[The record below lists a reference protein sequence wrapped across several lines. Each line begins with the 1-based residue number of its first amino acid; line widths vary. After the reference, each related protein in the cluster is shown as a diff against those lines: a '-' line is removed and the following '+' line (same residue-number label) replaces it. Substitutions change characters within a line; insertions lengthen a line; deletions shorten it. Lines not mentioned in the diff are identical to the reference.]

1 MILGEDFKLRDDMYN
16 PKEKDAILPIEL
28 LTPPYNGVIIKYK
41 TISIHEETDQAR
53 IRFAFDVVNPGET
66 YTITQLHKDKVFN
79 TTLGL
84 ILNAMLLEVLEADE
98 ARNNNTEK
106 PDKE

>member
-1 MILGEDFKLRDDMYN
+1 MILGKDFKLRDDLYN

-28 LTPPYNGVIIKYK
+28 LTSPFEGVIVKYK
-41 TISIHEETDQAR
+41 TVSIHEEEDQAR
-53 IRFAFDVVNPGET
+53 IRFSYDIIKPGNST
-66 YTITQLHKDKVFN
+66 HTQLENNAVFR

-84 ILNAMLLEVLEADE
+84 ILNAMLLEVAEADE

-106 PDKE
+106 PDTE